1 MEPLQESLKGIVE
14 RAAARTASADGNS
27 KESLIRMK
35 RLSVFALFLVFASSV
50 VAAAQTAPAP
60 KPAAQRPA
68 APAVQKPAGAG
79 AVPAAKVAVIA
90 FQAAVTQTNEF
101 QRDAADLGKKYDP
114 RRVQIKA
121 ESDELDNLTKQLQTQ
136 GAQLSD
142 EERANR
148 SRVIDEKKKKLD
160 RDTQDAQSDFQT
172 DMQQII
178 NDVAAKVGALM
189 SDYAEK
195 HGYTLVLD
203 EGDQQT
209 QTVLYALPAMEITR
223 EIIDA
228 YNTKSGVPAP
238 APQAPGQGDLD
249 APQPQL
255 QPAPA
260 PAH

>member
-1 MEPLQESLKGIVE
+1 VE
-14 RAAARTASADGNS
+14 RIAVLMASAQGNS
-27 KESLIRMK
+27 KEHLIRMK
-35 RLSVFALFLVFASSV
+35 RLSVFALFLVFASSI
-50 VAAAQTAPAP
+50 VAAAQTTAAPRP
-60 KPAAQRPA
+60 AQRPA
-68 APAVQKPAGAG
+68 APAAQKPTAA
-79 AVPAAKVAVIA
+79 APVPAAKVAVVA

-101 QRDAADLGKKYDP
+101 QRDAADLAKKYDP

-121 ESDELDNLTKQLQTQ
+121 EGDELDNLTKQLQTP

-142 EERANR
+142 AERANR
-148 SRVIDEKKKKLD
+148 ARIIDEKKKKLD

-178 NDVAAKVGALM
+178 NDVAGKVGELM

-223 EIIDA
+223 EVIDA
-228 YNTKSGVPAP
+228 YNTRSGVPAP